1 MTPDP
6 PSPPPS
12 PALYITAG
20 LAQFCG
26 LMVVRYQISDPG
38 FVYFLMALT
47 AFGLGVAY
55 HLRQRGVSPR
65 IVPIGALV
73 GGIFFLLAL
82 GSGTFLSHL
91 FPSQSFVG
99 TELSVI
105 IALAATASVS
115 NFLAVSDDAVVF
127 TTVWVVA
134 IIGLSGAVDLNREL
148 ILFFFLFLLLFAFLL
163 IHQNYLAQAR
173 GARSTADVPM
183 RSLQIQ
189 GVTALVAW
197 FTVGVAGVLL
207 AIPLRALGKGISL
220 RQVVNQLQLPPSALM
235 DGRQSSTGGNQ
246 LTFDN
251 RTEFR
256 VGLGPTG
263 DDQTEILTVRSPRPH
278 YWWGRAYVT
287 YGAQG
292 WTNPDIPPPPS
303 IDPDDDTV
311 QPMTYRLSPR
321 NRVKSAKFTA
331 ETHLFKPA
339 APLSGPIYHAAEPV
353 QVRGMFEQLWY
364 RPDGTLTG
372 SRGASGS
379 YEVDSEICDADPQM
393 LNTSSE
399 NYPAAIRN
407 RYLWSGEVNLQLAS
421 LVTEATKNAH
431 GPYEKAEALR
441 EFVQNRCTYS
451 LSARAVPAGQDPASF
466 FLLDSREGYCDLFA
480 TATTVLCRLAGLPAR
495 VVTGFNSGAVDP
507 TDPQLYH
514 LKNSNRHAWTE
525 VYFSGYGWVPF
536 DATVASATP
545 AQAPPPTEPLRKL
558 SWSDRLL
565 ALLPGTLLTL
575 GSLGILYVALSE
587 ALRRTQLQKTALHT
601 VAPQQRQIDRAYR
614 SALSLARR
622 AAVPREAPMTSQ
634 EHVVAVQEKLGSEVA
649 MALTPLAQLSDRAL
663 FAPQVPTNAEL
674 QAAESHLARFRAALK
689 DSKKKSNAS
698 PP

>member
-1 MTPDP
+1 MTPEIKGP
-6 PSPPPS
+6 RPSL
-12 PALYITAG
+12 ALYLTAG

-38 FVYFLMALT
+38 FVYFLIALT
-47 AFGLGVAY
+47 ALGLGVAY
-55 HLRQRGVSPR
+55 YLRQRGVSPR

-73 GGIFFLLAL
+73 GGVFFLIAL
-82 GSGTFLSHL
+82 GSGALLSHL

-105 IALAATASVS
+105 VALAATASVS

-173 GARSTADVPM
+173 STKETSDVPL

-197 FTVGVAGVLL
+197 LTVGVAGTLL

-220 RQVVNQLQLPPSALM
+220 RQVVNQLQLPPSALLE
-235 DGRQSSTGGNQ
+235 GRRTTTGSNQ
-246 LTFDN
+246 LAFDN

-263 DDQTEILTVRSPRPH
+263 DDQTEVLTVESPRPH
-278 YWWGRAYVT
+278 YWRGRAYIT

-292 WTNPDIPPPPS
+292 WTNPDTPPIPVLPES
-303 IDPDDDTV
+303 GAV
-311 QPMTYRLSPR
+311 QPMVYRIRSSS
-321 NRVKSAKFTA
+321 RVRPARFLA
-331 ETHLFKPA
+331 ETHRFKPVGA
-339 APLSGPIYHAAEPV
+339 LFGPVYHAAEPV
-353 QVRGMFEQLWY
+353 QVRGMFEQLV
-364 RPDGTLTG
+364 RRTDDTLGG
-372 SRGASGS
+372 SRGSGGS

-393 LNTSSE
+393 LNRSPET
-399 NYPAAIRN
+399 YPAAIRN
-407 RYLWSGEVNLQLAS
+407 RYLWSGEINPRLTRL
-421 LVTEATKNAH
+421 LTEATKNAR
-431 GPYEKAEALR
+431 GPYEKAEAIR
-441 EFVQNRCTYS
+441 QFVQDRCTYS
-451 LSARAVPAGQDPASF
+451 LSARAVPTGQDPASF

-495 VVTGFNSGAVDP
+495 VVTGFNSGMVDP
-507 TDPQLYH
+507 ANPNLYH

-545 AQAPPPTEPLRKL
+545 AQAPTPTEPLRKR
-558 SWSDRLL
+558 SWSERLL
-565 ALLPGTLLTL
+565 ALLPGALLAL
-575 GSLGILYVALSE
+575 GSLGILYVTLNE
-587 ALRRTQLQKTALHT
+587 LRRQAQLRKISLQAI
-601 VAPQQRQIDRAYR
+601 APQQRQIDRAYR

-634 EHVVAVQEKLGSEVA
+634 EHVARVEETLGSEVA
-649 MALTPLAQLSDRAL
+649 GALAPLAQLADRAL
-663 FAPQVPTNAEL
+663 FDPITPTTDEQ
-674 QAAESHLARFRAALK
+674 QAAESHLARFRTALK
-689 DSKKKSNAS
+689 ESKGKK
-698 PP
+698 